1 MTTVRFAAPLQ
12 SILIEESM
20 PRWASCSI
28 PAEAAE
34 AIAGHEFERRLEM
47 GKRRG
52 FGSVKVTVTLGDS
65 RWQTSLFPNKDG
77 SWFLPIKKPVRV
89 AEGSARA
96 RDSRFTR
103 SNAFHSFHAET
114 RRHGDGARP

>member
-1 MTTVRFAAPLQ
+1 VTAVRFAAPLQ
-12 SILIEESM
+12 SILIEEGYAPM
-20 PRWASCSI
+20 GYLRI

-34 AIAGHEFERRLEM
+34 AIVAHEFERRLVA

-52 FGSVKVTVTLGDS
+52 FGSVKVTVSLGQS

-89 AEGSARA
+89 AE
-96 RDSRFTR
+96 DLMD
-103 SNAFHSFHAET
+103 
-114 RRHGDGARP
+114 GDEVEVDLELH